1 MEEDRNISSSKGNVV
16 LESKGPGADLGGRFL
31 DPMGIVGGVR
41 MGGFDVRARAEGCV
55 MGMNEGVGVRE
66 RMKGGRVW

>member
-41 MGGFDVRARAEGCV
+41 TRGFDVRARAEWCV
-55 MGMNEGVGVRE
+55 MGMNGGVSARK
-66 RMKGGRVW
+66 RMKGGGVW